1 MSTTLAF
8 SRARALRGCLAT
20 AVLVLAAA
28 CGDRNTAAH
37 ASADSALAR
46 DLALAGASTSTSE
59 PTFQD
64 TAVAPA
70 PRQSAAAPDDGASSR
85 STRAAD
91 RPEPRIEARR
101 PIRRRAEP
109 APAPVMEPAPTTVVP
124 APVPATIR
132 GPSAEFG
139 VGTGVDLTSG
149 SQVCTATNMPGDKL
163 VATVNNE
170 VTGSNGAVIPAGS
183 SVVLEV
189 ASVTPS
195 QNGQPP
201 QITFR
206 VRSVMVNG
214 TPYNVS
220 ADVASTQ
227 PMQTSAVQGTDPNA
241 GKKKVIGGAIVGAIL
256 GQMIGHDTKGTV
268 IGAAAGAAA
277 GAAISHDG
285 QQTETCLP
293 AGAPLHMTLNAPL
306 VIS

>member
-1 MSTTLAF
+1 MSTTLAI
-8 SRARALRGCLAT
+8 SRPRALRGCLAT

-28 CGDRNTAAH
+28 CGDRNAAAH

-46 DLALAGASTSTSE
+46 DLALAGASTSE

-70 PRQSAAAPDDGASSR
+70 PRQSAAGTDDGTSSR

-101 PIRRRAEP
+101 PIHRREEP
-109 APAPVMEPAPTTVVP
+109 APEPVMEPAPAPTTVVP

-189 ASVTPS
+189 ASVTPG

-227 PMQTSAVQGTDPNA
+227 PMQTTAMQGTDPNA

-277 GAAISHDG
+277 GAAISHAG

>member
-1 MSTTLAF
+1 MSTILAL
-8 SRARALRGCLAT
+8 SRPRTLRGCLAT

-28 CGDRNTAAH
+28 CGDRNAAAR
-37 ASADSALAR
+37 ASADSTLAR
-46 DLALAGASTSTSE
+46 DLALASANTSE

-64 TAVAPA
+64 TAVAPS
-70 PRQSAAAPDDGASSR
+70 PTQSAGVTSDATSSK
-85 STRAAD
+85 SARAAD
-91 RPEPRIEARR
+91 RPEPHIETRR
-101 PIRRRAEP
+101 PVRRREEP
-109 APAPVMEPAPTTVVP
+109 NPEPVLQSAPTTVVP

-189 ASVTPS
+189 ASVTPG

-206 VRSVMVNG
+206 VRSVMVGG
-214 TPYNVS
+214 TPYDVS
-220 ADVASTQ
+220 ADVSPTQ
-227 PMQTSAVQGTDPNA
+227 PMQTTAVQGTDPNA

-256 GQMIGHDTKGTV
+256 GQIIGHDTKGTV

-277 GAAISHDG
+277 GAAISHAG

-293 AGAPLHMTLNAPL
+293 AGALMHMTLNAPL